1 MIVIIGSVTAL
12 PTGPSLVCSLALS
25 VLTFAAMQMF
35 SEQLAGSQLG
45 TIGGGFVGSLL
56 FCFMLTAVGNAE
68 TLVFEKGFQTKLFP
82 EVISCMLLAMG
93 ISAAVHRVCA
103 TTW

>member
-1 MIVIIGSVTAL
+1 MIVIIRMGSVTAL

-45 TIGGGFVGSLL
+45 TIGGGFIGSLL
-56 FCFMLTAVGNAE
+56 FCFMLTVCHVMCN
-68 TLVFEKGFQTKLFP
+68 VFVTCTDSTGGRQCRNTC
-82 EVISCMLLAMG
+82 V
-93 ISAAVHRVCA
+93 
-103 TTW
+103 